1 MRRSGAHDPPDLL
14 FLAAG
19 LGVGG
24 TERHLARLLPAL
36 AGRGFAP
43 RVWNA
48 GETGTAQEEL
58 ERAGIPVQAM
68 DLPVSLRQLRRF
80 AQPAGELAR
89 RRPALVHSYLYGRHW
104 IDALLARLAGVP
116 YVGAR
121 RNLAHWR
128 EGAVLA
134 RERWRDR
141 SSVAIV
147 ANSEAVAAV
156 ARAEGAPPDRLV
168 VIPNGVDLPPA
179 DDGARRRARAELGLG
194 PAERVVGSVGSLKAV
209 KDPMTLLEAFARL
222 AATGRAD
229 RLVLIGVGPLLAPL
243 RERAEALGCGARLL
257 AAGARTEPVALL
269 AAFDVFALVSRA
281 EGFSN
286 ALVEAMAAGLP
297 AVATRVGG
305 NAEAVLPGE
314 TGELIAPGDVEELAR
329 VLGSILGDPARA
341 ARLGAAARGRA
352 ARHYSAQAMV
362 DAHAALYT
370 RLLGPAGAVRHAA

>member
-1 MRRSGAHDPPDLL
+1 MPGPADLL
-14 FLAAG
+14 FLAPG

-36 AGRGFAP
+36 ARRGFAP

-48 GETGTAQEEL
+48 GETGEAQTAL
-58 ERAGIPVQAM
+58 ERSGIPVYAM
-68 DLPVSLRQLRRF
+68 RLPDSLRQIRRL
-80 AQPAGELAR
+80 APPAGALAR

-104 IDALLARLAGVP
+104 IDALLVRLAGVP

-141 SSVAIV
+141 HSAAIV

-156 ARAEGAPPDRLV
+156 ARREGAPPDRLV

-179 DDGARRRARAELGLG
+179 NPGARARARAELGLG
-194 PAERVVGSVGSLKAV
+194 PAERVIGSVGSLKAI
-209 KDPMTLLEAFARL
+209 KDPVTLLEAFARL
-222 AATGRAD
+222 TAAGAAD
-229 RLVLIGVGPLLAPL
+229 RLVLVGAGPLLTEL
-243 RERAEALGCGARLL
+243 RDRAVALGCGDRLL
-257 AAGARTEPVALL
+257 LAGARVEPEALL
-269 AAFDVFALVSRA
+269 AAFDVFALASRA

-297 AVATRVGG
+297 VVATRVGG
-305 NAEAVLPGE
+305 NLEAVLAGE
-314 TGELIAPGDVEELAR
+314 TGELVPPGEVGEMTRA
-329 VLGSILGDPARA
+329 LGALLGDPARA
-341 ARLGAAARGRA
+341 ARLGTAARLRVA
-352 ARHYSAQAMV
+352 HRYSAAVMA
-362 DAHAALYT
+362 DAHAALYN
-370 RLLGPAGAVRHAA
+370 RLLEPTGAARHAA